1 MLSERQKKI
10 LEVVVKEYTRTA
22 EPIGSE
28 ELLKRYGFQ
37 VSPATIRAEM
47 AELDRQGFLYQP
59 HTSAG
64 RIPTDKGYRYFVS
77 GLMENR
83 ALSWKEQKVL
93 QEELLKEKARNVRLA
108 RTTAKLL
115 AALSQNLAISG
126 FIEEEEYFQSG
137 IKSLLLEP
145 EFSDID
151 EICKVV
157 EMLDYLDENID
168 RLVAKLRD
176 GEVQTLIG
184 KENPL
189 TGGQDI
195 GCSMVV
201 SRCKVSGGKTG
212 ILAIMGPKRMKY
224 AKNISLIKY
233 VTNLLGGRQDN

>member
-1 MLSERQKKI
+1 MLSSRQKKI
-10 LEVVVKEYTRTA
+10 LEVVVKEYTKSA
-22 EPIGSE
+22 EPVGSE
-28 ELLKRYGFQ
+28 ELLKRYNFN

-47 AELDRQGFLYQP
+47 AELTKQGYLYQP

-64 RIPTDKGYRYFVS
+64 RVPTDKGYRYFVS

-83 ALSWKEQKVL
+83 SLSQKEQQVL
-93 QEELLKEKARNVRLA
+93 QEELLKEKTRNIRLA

-115 AALSQNLAISG
+115 ATLSQNLAISG
-126 FIEEEEYFQSG
+126 LIEEEEYFQSG

-145 EFSDID
+145 EFSNVD

-157 EMLDYLDENID
+157 EVLDYLDDNID
-168 RLVAKLRD
+168 QLLAKLKE
-176 GEVQTLIG
+176 GEVRTLIG
-184 KENPL
+184 EENPL
-189 TGGQDI
+189 TGGKDI

-224 AKNISLIKY
+224 AKNISLIQY
-233 VTNLLGGRQDN
+233 VARLLGK